1 MKNIQ
6 EKSNTIDKL
15 YMEWVE
21 WFCEKNSSFSSDL
34 YKYNY
39 EGVSKITIENVA
51 KLETFFREIESYA
64 EKNDI
69 NPDMVVGDFIAT
81 KSYYLK
87 YKDITYVIG
96 YICDY
101 NTVFYCSTALSKIKP
116 EKTIK
121 YEDFEKFLNTQKVVE
136 INKTENT
143 KTKRRFRKKIK

>member
-21 WFCEKNSSFSSDL
+21 WFCEKNSGFSSDL

-39 EGVSKITIENVA
+39 EEVSKITIENVA

-101 NTVFYCSTALSKIKP
+101 STIFYCSTTLSKIKP

-136 INKTENT
+136 INKTENP
-143 KTKRRFRKKIK
+143 KTKRRFRKK

>member
-1 MKNIQ
+1 MKNTQ
-6 EKSNTIDKL
+6 GKSNTIDKL

-21 WFCEKNSSFSSDL
+21 WFCEKNSGFSSDL

-39 EGVSKITIENVA
+39 EEVSKITIENVA

-96 YICDY
+96 YTCDY
-101 NTVFYCSTALSKIKP
+101 STIFYCSTTLSKIKP

-136 INKTENT
+136 INKTENP
-143 KTKRRFRKKIK
+143 KTKRRFRKK

>member
-21 WFCEKNSSFSSDL
+21 WFCEKNSGFSSDL

-101 NTVFYCSTALSKIKP
+101 STIFYCSTTLSKIKP

>member
-21 WFCEKNSSFSSDL
+21 WFCEKNSGFSSDL

-39 EGVSKITIENVA
+39 GGVSKITIENVA

-101 NTVFYCSTALSKIKP
+101 STIFYCSTTLLKIKP